1 MTTFGQSCTY
11 YISLFNFI
19 KMFFRLIGVHILFC
33 GKKFIPHV
41 CLYTVRNRIFPT
53 KQPLIPRLAR
63 KNKEGYRRTSGRR
76 QLSKMIT
83 PRQVL
88 PDNPT
93 TSKNKNRPPT
103 EVCFCFRINRKRLAY
118 SVYRPETDQASF
130 RESSYGI
137 PAVEDL
143 PFPPFLMFILP
154 RNLPGAGNG
163 KFFVFLPDVSLS
175 DTGSHGAGR
184 PSAVLS

>member
-1 MTTFGQSCTY
+1 
-11 YISLFNFI
+11 
-19 KMFFRLIGVHILFC
+19 
-33 GKKFIPHV
+33 
-41 CLYTVRNRIFPT
+41 
-53 KQPLIPRLAR
+53 
-63 KNKEGYRRTSGRR
+63 
-76 QLSKMIT
+76 MIT
-83 PRQVL
+83 PRQVI

-103 EVCFCFRINRKRLAY
+103 EVCFYFRINRNRLTY
-118 SVYRPETDQASF
+118 SVYSPETDQASF

-143 PFPPFLMFILP
+143 PFLPFLMFILP

-175 DTGSHGAGR
+175 DTGSH
-184 PSAVLS
+184 

>member
-1 MTTFGQSCTY
+1 MMESQ
-11 YISLFNFI
+11 
-19 KMFFRLIGVHILFC
+19 
-33 GKKFIPHV
+33 
-41 CLYTVRNRIFPT
+41 
-53 KQPLIPRLAR
+53 
-63 KNKEGYRRTSGRR
+63 
-76 QLSKMIT
+76 
-83 PRQVL
+83 QVL
-88 PDNPT
+88 SDNPT
-93 TSKNKNRPPT
+93 TSKNKNRPPN
-103 EVCFCFRINRKRLAY
+103 EVCFCFWINRNHLTY

-143 PFPPFLMFILP
+143 PFLMFILR

-184 PSAVLS
+184 PSAALS

>member
-1 MTTFGQSCTY
+1 MMESQ
-11 YISLFNFI
+11 
-19 KMFFRLIGVHILFC
+19 
-33 GKKFIPHV
+33 
-41 CLYTVRNRIFPT
+41 
-53 KQPLIPRLAR
+53 
-63 KNKEGYRRTSGRR
+63 
-76 QLSKMIT
+76 
-83 PRQVL
+83 QVL
-88 PDNPT
+88 SDNPT
-93 TSKNKNRPPT
+93 TSKNKNRPPN
-103 EVCFCFRINRKRLAY
+103 EVCFCFWINRNHLTY

-154 RNLPGAGNG
+154 RSLPGAGNG

-175 DTGSHGAGR
+175 DTGSHGAGQ